1 MLKFVTNETTINP
14 ITEILGSVM
23 RVDLRNFMN
32 MGLKEMLKPLIML
45 KIDTFII
52 MLPPYIF
59 VNFVHLYIVHI

>member
-32 MGLKEMLKPLIML
+32 MGPKEMLKTLDYV
-45 KIDTFII
+45 K
-52 MLPPYIF
+52 
-59 VNFVHLYIVHI
+59 N